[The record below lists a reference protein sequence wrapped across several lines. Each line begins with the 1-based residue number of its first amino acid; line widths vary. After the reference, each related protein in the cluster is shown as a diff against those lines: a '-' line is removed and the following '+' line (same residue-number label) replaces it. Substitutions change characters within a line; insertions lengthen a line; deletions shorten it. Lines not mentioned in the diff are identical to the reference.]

1 MCMVVIFN
9 EVYFGLPSKKGYP
22 KDFTIAQFINPGYDP
37 AWQSSALALMLYH
50 GCSEIV
56 PGSRLM

>member
-1 MCMVVIFN
+1 MCMVVTFN

-37 AWQSSALALMLYH
+37 AWQSSALALNAVSWMQ
-50 GCSEIV
+50 
-56 PGSRLM
+56 